1 MNKPDKRLLLLT
13 LWGISMLLFSG
24 CGRQPDVTVTPTPT
38 VSMTGT
44 PTSGTSDTSDT
55 GRAIPEIPGL
65 DVAATLVEAA
75 PTRTPEPTAT
85 PDAIAR
91 EAQAIAQETGLAGTT
106 LLGLRI
112 ADWFNLGGSLLI
124 VLAGYLV
131 GTWFIRWFLP
141 RLVARTKTDLDDR
154 LLQVSGNELR
164 WLVVVLI
171 LRFATTR
178 LVFIGP
184 RIQTFLG
191 DVYFLL
197 ILLLSIT
204 IAWRLI
210 NLVAVELGKWA
221 KNSGNQREAESLILL
236 IVWALRLIVL
246 IIAIPITLQH
256 FGIDITGF
264 AVLLG
269 IIALAVSLAGRDVL
283 ADIIAGALILIDRP
297 YRVGDRVG
305 LGDIDMW
312 GDVVEIGMMST
323 KVHTSDNRIVIVPN
337 SKVRQNSIVN
347 YSYPDPS
354 YYDSTDIGVAFDNDV
369 EQVEQLLINAAGSVD
384 GVQKERGIDV
394 RLESFTRDE
403 MVFRVGWWMKDNDD
417 YYTLR
422 QLVNRSI
429 VKTFKKAGVVFP
441 YRKERVDYEG
451 KYDEN
456 FLPANN
462 DNNEEKN
469 SPE

>member
-1 MNKPDKRLLLLT
+1 MHLILLT
-13 LWGISMLLFSG
+13 LWVFSMVLFSG
-24 CGRQPDVTVTPTPT
+24 CGRQPEAVVTATPAVSLTGAPTP
-38 VSMTGT
+38 GT
-44 PTSGTSDTSDT
+44 ADTSDT
-55 GRAIPEIPGL
+55 GEAIPDIPGL
-65 DVAATLVEAA
+65 EIAATLVEAA
-75 PTRTPEPTAT
+75 PTRTLVPTAT

-91 EAQAIAQETGLAGTT
+91 EAQAIAQQTGLTGTT
-106 LLGLRI
+106 LLGLSI
-112 ADWFNLGGSLLI
+112 VDWFNLGGSLLI

-131 GTWFIRWFLP
+131 GTWMIRWLLP

-154 LLQVSGNELR
+154 LLQVSGNEIR
-164 WLVVVLI
+164 WLIVVLI

-184 RIQTFLG
+184 GIQTFLG

-197 ILLLSIT
+197 LLLLSIV

-210 NLVAVELGKWA
+210 NLIAGELGKWA
-221 KNSGNQREAESLILL
+221 KKSENPRQAASLILL
-236 IVWALRLIVL
+236 SVWGLRLIIL
-246 IIAIPITLQH
+246 IIAIPVTLKH

-269 IIALAVSLAGRDVL
+269 IIALAISLAGRDVL
-283 ADIIAGALILIDRP
+283 ADIIAGALILVDRP

-312 GDVVEIGMMST
+312 GDVVDIGMIST
-323 KVHTSDNRIVIVPN
+323 KVRTIDNRIVTIPN

-347 YSYPDPS
+347 FSYPDPS

-369 EQVEQLLINAAGSVD
+369 EQVEQLLVDAAGSVE

-403 MVFRVGWWMKDNDD
+403 MIFRVGWWMKTNDD
-417 YYTLR
+417 YYKLR
-422 QLVNRSI
+422 QHVNRAI
-429 VKTFKKAGVVFP
+429 VKTFKEAGVIFP
-441 YRKERVDYEG
+441 YQKEQVELEPNADNG
-451 KYDEN
+451 NNADESHQ
-456 FLPANN
+456 
-462 DNNEEKN
+462 DQ
-469 SPE
+469 

>member
-1 MNKPDKRLLLLT
+1 MKKPDKRLLLLT
-13 LWGISMLLFSG
+13 LWVFSIVLFSG
-24 CGRQPDVTVTPTPT
+24 CGPQPDVAVTPTPT
-38 VSMTGT
+38 VSMSGT
-44 PTSGTSDTSDT
+44 PTTGTSDTSDT
-55 GRAIPEIPGL
+55 GQAIPEIPGL

-91 EAQAIAQETGLAGTT
+91 EAEAIAQETGFAGTT
-106 LLGLRI
+106 LLGLSI

-154 LLQVSGNELR
+154 LLQVSGSELR
-164 WLVVVLI
+164 WLIVVLI
-171 LRFATTR
+171 LRFSTIR
-178 LVFIGP
+178 LVFIGS

-197 ILLLSIT
+197 ILVLSLVIL
-204 IAWRLI
+204 WRLI
-210 NLVAVELGKWA
+210 NLVADELGKWA
-221 KNSGNQREAESLILL
+221 KKSGNQREAESLILL
-236 IVWALRLIVL
+236 IVWGLRLIVL

-269 IIALAVSLAGRDVL
+269 IIALAISLAGRDVL
-283 ADIIAGALILIDRP
+283 ADIIAGALILVDKP

-312 GDVVEIGMMST
+312 GDVEEIGMMST
-323 KVHTSDNRIVIVPN
+323 RVHTFDNRIVIIPN
-337 SKVRQNSIVN
+337 SKVRQNSIIN
-347 YSYPDPS
+347 FSYPDPS
-354 YYDSTDIGVAFDNDV
+354 FYDSTDIGVAFDNDV
-369 EQVEQLLINAAGSVD
+369 EQVEQLLINAAGSAD

-403 MVFRVGWWMKDNDD
+403 MVFRVGWWMKSNDD

-422 QLVNRSI
+422 QLVNRAI
-429 VKTFKKAGVVFP
+429 VKTFKEAGVTFP
-441 YRKERVDYEG
+441 YQKEQVELKTDSEQ
-451 KYDEN
+451 
-456 FLPANN
+456 
-462 DNNEEKN
+462 
-469 SPE
+469 